1 MFVQRITVV
10 SHNRPGVLAE
20 VTELLASKDVSIS
33 SIVAQTYGTDGVMH
47 IDVEDAD
54 QDKALAALTTGGYHA
69 VTEDVLL
76 ARIKDRP
83 GALAELSRRLSEA
96 NLDVRGLNMVQR
108 DDGWAVVAIATSDNM
123 RARNVLAAD
132 AL

>member
-10 SHNRPGVLAE
+10 SHNRPGVLAD
-20 VTELLASKDVSIS
+20 VTEVLASKGISIS
-33 SIVAQTYGTDGVMH
+33 SIVAQARGADGVIH
-47 IDVEDAD
+47 IDLRPEDVDA
-54 QDKALAALTTGGYHA
+54 ALAELTAACYNA

-76 ARIKDRP
+76 ARIEDRP
-83 GALAELSRRLSEA
+83 GAVAQLSRRLLEA

-108 DDGWAVVAIATSDNM
+108 DDGWAVVAIATDDNA
-123 RARNVLAAD
+123 RARDVLAKD

>member
-1 MFVQRITVV
+1 
-10 SHNRPGVLAE
+10 VLAE
-20 VTELLASKDVSIS
+20 VTELLASKGVSIAY
-33 SIVAQTYGTDGVMH
+33 IAAQAYGNDGVIA
-47 IDVEDAD
+47 IDVEDGDAD
-54 QDKALAALTTGGYHA
+54 TALGALTAAGCQA

-83 GALAELSRRLSEA
+83 GALADLSRRLLDA

-108 DDGWAVVAIATSDNM
+108 DEDWAVVAIATNDNE
-123 RARNVLAAD
+123 RARSILASD

>member
-1 MFVQRITVV
+1 MQRITVV

-20 VTELLASKDVSIS
+20 VTELLASKGISIS
-33 SIVAQTYGTDGVMH
+33 SIVAEAYGGDGVIH
-47 IDVEDAD
+47 IDLDEKDVDD
-54 QDKALAALTTGGYHA
+54 ALAALTAGGYHA

-76 ARIKDRP
+76 ARIEDRP
-83 GALAELSRRLSEA
+83 GALAQISRRLSEA

-108 DDGWAVVAIATSDNM
+108 DDGWAVVAIATSDNA
-123 RARNVLAAD
+123 RAREVLASD

>member
-20 VTELLASKDVSIS
+20 VTELLASQGISIA

-47 IDVEDAD
+47 IDLDAKDEDR
-54 QDKALAALTTGGYHA
+54 ALAALTSGGYQA

-96 NLDVRGLNMVQR
+96 SLDVRGLNLVQR
-108 DDGWAVVAIATSDNM
+108 DDGWAVVAIASSDNA
-123 RARNVLAAD
+123 RAREVLSSD

>member
-20 VTELLASKDVSIS
+20 VTELLASTGISIS
-33 SIVAQTYGTDGVMH
+33 SIVAEAYGTDGVIH
-47 IDVEDAD
+47 IDLDPQDVDA
-54 QDKALAALTTGGYHA
+54 ALAALTAGGYHA

-83 GALAELSRRLSEA
+83 GALAELSRRLLEA

-108 DDGWAVVAIATSDNM
+108 DDGWAVVAIASSDNA
-123 RARNVLAAD
+123 RAREVLSAD

>member
-20 VTELLASKDVSIS
+20 VTELLAGKGISIA
-33 SIVAQTYGTDGVMH
+33 SIVAQAYGADGVIH
-47 IDVEDAD
+47 IDVEAKDEDA
-54 QDKALAALTTGGYHA
+54 ALAALTAGGYQA

-83 GALAELSRRLSEA
+83 GALAELSRRLSQA
-96 NLDVRGLNMVQR
+96 SLDVRGLNMVQR
-108 DDGWAVVAIATSDNM
+108 DEGFAVVAIATDDNA
-123 RARNVLAAD
+123 RAREVLAAD

>member
-1 MFVQRITVV
+1 MQRITVV

-20 VTELLASKDVSIS
+20 VTELLATKGISIS
-33 SIVAQTYGTDGVMH
+33 SIVAEAYGTDGVIH
-47 IDVEDAD
+47 IDLDAKDEDD
-54 QDKALAALTTGGYHA
+54 ALAALTAAAFHA

-76 ARIKDRP
+76 ARIQDRP
-83 GALAELSRRLSEA
+83 GALAELSRRLLEA

-108 DDGWAVVAIATSDNM
+108 DDGWAVVAIATSNNA
-123 RARNVLAAD
+123 RARQVLTAE

>member
-1 MFVQRITVV
+1 MQRITVV

-20 VTELLASKDVSIS
+20 VTDLLAFKGIS
-33 SIVAQTYGTDGVMH
+33 MISIVAEARGSDGVIH
-47 IDVEDAD
+47 IDLDDKDCDA
-54 QDKALAALTTGGYHA
+54 ALAELTAACYNA

-76 ARIKDRP
+76 ARIQDRP
-83 GALAELSRRLSEA
+83 GAVAHLSRRLLEA

-108 DDGWAVVAIATSDNM
+108 DDGWAVVAIATNDNTL
-123 RARNVLAAD
+123 AREVLSGD